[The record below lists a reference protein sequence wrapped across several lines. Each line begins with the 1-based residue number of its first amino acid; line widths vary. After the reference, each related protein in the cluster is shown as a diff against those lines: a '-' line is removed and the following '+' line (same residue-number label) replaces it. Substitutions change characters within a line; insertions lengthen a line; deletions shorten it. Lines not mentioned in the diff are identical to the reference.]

1 MMDTLTMTSSIGTG
15 VAIVN
20 SSLDANGHFDPVARD
35 QLIGSLLTTT
45 ISTAIGDTLNAQTMR
60 NIHNKYSYAYVESM
74 SDEELEYALERLNL
88 IEKENPNEYYV
99 KTL

>member
-1 MMDTLTMTSSIGTG
+1 MMDTLTMTSTLGTG
-15 VAIVN
+15 VAITN

-45 ISTAIGDTLNAQTMR
+45 VTTAVGDTLNAQTMR
-60 NIHNKYSYAYVESM
+60 NIHNKYSHTYVESM

-88 IEKENPNEYYV
+88 IEGEEPNEYYV